1 MVDRARSSGAVMTT
15 VRVWVLA
22 VLCAALTLVVPA
34 CSSGSSRP
42 GAAGSAAPSGQRP
55 HMVRMS
61 SKVVGTAA
69 ESVRVPAGWHG
80 RVAGGKNAEIDLVAP
95 CGQRVITIRQAD
107 HLPTRASTALSYA
120 ETEIARRGTKSGIAS
135 APFPAQPLDG
145 TPAVQVTWNSQDT
158 AILAVHATRGYIVEA
173 STRNDSCAPDLPGYL
188 AAVAGSWQWPQPG
201 S

>member
-1 MVDRARSSGAVMTT
+1 
-15 VRVWVLA
+15 
-22 VLCAALTLVVPA
+22 
-34 CSSGSSRP
+34 
-42 GAAGSAAPSGQRP
+42 
-55 HMVRMS
+55 
-61 SKVVGTAA
+61 VGTAA

-107 HLPTRASTALSYA
+107 HLPARATTALSYA
-120 ETEIARRGTKSGIAS
+120 ETEIKRRGTKPGVAS

-173 STRNDSCAPDLPGYL
+173 STHNDSCASDLPGYL
-188 AAVAGSWQWPQPG
+188 AAVAGSWQWPNP
-201 S
+201 SS